1 MDQIRAGTIA
11 ETMPNGG
18 AVTKESVPRTRVP
31 ALVRFGYGFGTAAT
45 GVRNNGLNWFLLL
58 FYSQVV
64 GLDARLVGLAITIS
78 LVIDAFTDTG
88 IGYWSDNLRSRWGR
102 RHPLMY
108 FAVLPTGLCFMLL
121 WMPPDGW
128 SQTALF
134 WYLLLL
140 TLTLRFTSS
149 LFEVPND
156 ALAAELTEDY
166 VERSSLISLQKFFA
180 WAVGAIMPAVA
191 FGLIYPAFVTADIP
205 DGRYNR
211 DAYAIYGI
219 IGSTLIAL
227 AMLTGAM
234 ATHNQI
240 KNLKLPPPQRQMT
253 LRRVFTEIFET
264 LNDRAFFALFTVS
277 ALGLLATGVSSALA
291 FYLNGFF
298 WGFSSEQQSLLALSV
313 MISAVLGGLL
323 APLASRT
330 IGKRRGAMIIGLLAY
345 LGAPMPI
352 VLRLTGVLPS
362 GSDGF
367 VFWFYLVVTI
377 LDYALIIAFQILSA
391 SMIADLV
398 EPSELKTGRRSEGV
412 FAASTSFVGKLVQ
425 GFGVVIASF
434 VLTFAGIKA
443 GASPSEVSP
452 DAIWRLGAYYVPT
465 VLTLWMTMLAALTF
479 YKRNRSDHEASLSA
493 LEAKRVVPNAAV

>member
-1 MDQIRAGTIA
+1 MGNPSTASENVAGRSEAKVPTSRA
-11 ETMPNGG
+11 
-18 AVTKESVPRTRVP
+18 RVP
-31 ALVRFGYGFGTAAT
+31 AFVRFGYGLGSAAN

-78 LVIDAFTDTG
+78 LVVDAFTDTG

-108 FAVLPTGLCFMLL
+108 FAILPSGLCFMLL
-121 WMPPDGW
+121 WMPPAGW

-134 WYLLLL
+134 WYLLIL
-140 TLTLRFTSS
+140 TLAMRFTSS

-166 VERSSLISLQKFFA
+166 VERSSLISLQKFFG
-180 WAVGAIMPAVA
+180 WAVGAVMPAVA
-191 FGLIYPAFVTADIP
+191 FGLIFPAFATTENP
-205 DGRYNR
+205 DGRFSP
-211 DAYAIYGI
+211 DAFALYGI
-219 IGSTLIAL
+219 FGSSLIVT
-227 AMLTGAM
+227 AMLVGSLT
-234 ATHNQI
+234 THTQLRR
-240 KNLKLPPPQRQMT
+240 LKSPPPQRQMT

-264 LNDRAFFALFTVS
+264 LNDRAFLALFAVA
-277 ALGLLATGVSSALA
+277 ALGLLATGVSSALG
-291 FYLNGFF
+291 FYINGFF
-298 WGFSSEQQSLLALSV
+298 WGFSSEQQSLLAISV
-313 MISAVLGGLL
+313 ILSAVLGGLL

-330 IGKRRGAMIIGLLAY
+330 IGKRRGAIIIGLLAY

-352 VLRLTGVLPS
+352 LLRLTGVLPS

-377 LDYALIIAFQILSA
+377 LDFALIIAFQILSA